1 MNISG
6 ILHLLDDFLIIDNNS
21 TSCAHNLAKFI
32 GMCDELGV
40 PMAPEKTVG
49 PSSVL
54 SFAGIELDTCKMEA
68 RLPLDKLS
76 KCRLL
81 LNDFLTRKKVTF
93 KELQS
98 VIGLLNFTCS
108 VVVPGRTFLRRMINL
123 T

>member
-1 MNISG
+1 
-6 ILHLLDDFLIIDNNS
+6 
-21 TSCAHNLAKFI
+21 
-32 GMCDELGV
+32 MCDELGV